1 MARYRL
7 SDLAKADIAT
17 ILKTSEKRHG
27 ARGRTRYRA
36 LLTAAMRRIAA
47 DPAGNATSDRSDLHA
62 GVRSFHIRY
71 SRKESREGPVA
82 NPVHVIFFRP
92 AEPGVIE
99 IVRVLHERMEPS
111 RHVGGEGEVGW

>member
-7 SDLAKADIAT
+7 SDLAKADIAA

-27 ARGRTRYRA
+27 AQARIRYRA

-47 DPAGNATSDRSDLHA
+47 EPDGNATSNRSDLHD

-71 SRKESREGPVA
+71 SRTESREVPVA
-82 NPVHVIFFRP
+82 KPVHVIFYR
-92 AEPGVIE
+92 ALEPGLVQ

-111 RHVGGEGEVGW
+111 RHVGGEGP